1 MRGTKP
7 TLVAIN
13 GTLVQF
19 PRAPDWLSE
28 EARGEW
34 RRMQPFLEER
44 KMLTDV
50 DLSNLENYC
59 VAQGRVRECEATMQQ
74 IAPADVKARS
84 QLWRMQKQA
93 MDAARQLGAELG
105 LTPMAR
111 SRPMMRDLFD
121 PEGDADDPLNIS

>member
-1 MRGTKP
+1 MKGAKP
-7 TLVAIN
+7 NLIVIN
-13 GTLVQF
+13 GTVAAF
-19 PRAPDWLSE
+19 PPAPEWLSS

-44 KMLTDV
+44 KFLTDI

-59 VAQGRVRECEATMQQ
+59 VAQGRVRECEATLAGTED
-74 IAPADVKARS
+74 IDRRAKV
-84 QLWRMQKQA
+84 WRMQKQA

-111 SRPMMRDLFD
+111 SRAMIQRSIFD
-121 PEGDADDPLNIS
+121 DDGDDPLNVA